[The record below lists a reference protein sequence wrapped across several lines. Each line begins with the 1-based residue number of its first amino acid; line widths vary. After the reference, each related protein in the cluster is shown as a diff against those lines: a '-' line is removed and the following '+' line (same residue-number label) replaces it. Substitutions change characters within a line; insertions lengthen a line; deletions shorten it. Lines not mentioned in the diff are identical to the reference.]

1 MSFLNFKNSTA
12 AILGILLTATGCNIP
27 SKSLRTNSASSKPQ
41 LLWSDEFNY
50 NGLPD
55 STKWS
60 YDLGDGCPTICGWGN
75 NELQYYTEKRL
86 ENARVEKGSLIIEA
100 RREKTG
106 DRDYSSARLVSR
118 NKGDWR
124 YGRIEARAKLPSGLG
139 TWPAIWMLP
148 TEWKYGGWPASGEID
163 VMEHVGY
170 LPDSVFGSVHTQ
182 AFNHIQGTQST
193 QGIYLKNCEKAFH
206 VYAVQWTP
214 DYVEFL
220 VDNQPYHRFANQ
232 KTGPDAWPFDQNF
245 HLILNLAVGGNW
257 GGKMGVREDIWPQ
270 RMEVDWVRVYGWES
284 VR

>member
-1 MSFLNFKNSTA
+1 MLGVFLAATACSIPGKSLHKNSVS
-12 AILGILLTATGCNIP
+12 P
-27 SKSLRTNSASSKPQ
+27 KPQ

-50 NGLPD
+50 AGLPD
-55 STKWS
+55 SAKWS

-75 NELQYYTEKRL
+75 NELQYYTEKRP

-163 VMEHVGY
+163 IMEHVGY
-170 LPDSVFGSVHTQ
+170 LPDSIFGSVHTQ
-182 AFNHIQGTQST
+182 AFNHIMGTQST
-193 QGIYLKNCEKAFH
+193 QGIYLKNCEKTFH

-220 VDNQPYHRFANQ
+220 VDNQPFHRFANN

-284 VR
+284 E